1 MSAKHF
7 DDGKPDLSLIPS
19 VAEESMARAMM
30 HGTNKYGRYNYCKG
44 HEAGKLIASARRHLS
59 AWYNGEEN
67 DKESGVSHLGHA
79 MCNIAM
85 LLRQIELGT
94 MRDDR
99 YTAPVAGRE
108 VRPSPLSEE
117 ERQPLDE
124 EALTYLPERMAVV
137 EAVRP
142 YYNSESVLY
151 SGLEFDERHG
161 AGRPFNIVEYSEAFP
176 GQLQAAREYLG
187 KEKK

>member
-19 VAEESMARAMM
+19 VAEEAMARAMM
-30 HGTNKYGRYNYCKG
+30 YGTNKYGRYNYCNG
-44 HEAGKLIASARRHLS
+44 HEAGKLIASAKRHLS

-94 MRDDR
+94 MKDDR
-99 YTAPVAGRE
+99 YSVEPTPAAAPVAKDYAMTYTVNGKPRTYMVDE
-108 VRPSPLSEE
+108 KRGVTEHDYYDHESMLQGVRVKYE
-117 ERQPLDE
+117 
-124 EALTYLPERMAVV
+124 
-137 EAVRP
+137 
-142 YYNSESVLY
+142 
-151 SGLEFDERHG
+151 
-161 AGRPFNIVEYSEAFP
+161 
-176 GQLQAAREYLG
+176 
-187 KEKK
+187 

>member
-19 VAEESMARAMM
+19 VAEEAMARAMM
-30 HGTNKYGRYNYCKG
+30 YGTNKYGRYNYCNG
-44 HEAGKLIASARRHLS
+44 HEAGKLIASAKRHLS

-94 MRDDR
+94 MKDDR
-99 YTAPVAGRE
+99 YSVEPTPAAAPVAKDYAMVYMVDEKRGATE
-108 VRPSPLSEE
+108 YKYYDHESMLQGVRVKYE
-117 ERQPLDE
+117 
-124 EALTYLPERMAVV
+124 
-137 EAVRP
+137 
-142 YYNSESVLY
+142 
-151 SGLEFDERHG
+151 
-161 AGRPFNIVEYSEAFP
+161 
-176 GQLQAAREYLG
+176 
-187 KEKK
+187 

>member
-19 VAEESMARAMM
+19 VAEEAMARAMM
-30 HGTNKYGRYNYCKG
+30 YGTNKYGRYNYCNG
-44 HEAGKLIASARRHLS
+44 HEAGKLIASAKRHLS

-94 MRDDR
+94 MKDDR
-99 YTAPVAGRE
+99 YIPEKAAPQTYMV
-108 VRPSPLSEE
+108 
-117 ERQPLDE
+117 DE
-124 EALTYLPERMAVV
+124 KRGAT
-137 EAVRP
+137 P
-142 YYNSESVLY
+142 YYDNESVL
-151 SGLEFDERHG
+151 HG
-161 AGRPFNIVEYSEAFP
+161 IKVSNYTGPMPNPVMVTDAQVKRVKYE
-176 GQLQAAREYLG
+176 
-187 KEKK
+187 

>member
-19 VAEESMARAMM
+19 VAEEAMARAMM
-30 HGTNKYGRYNYCKG
+30 YGTNKYGRYNYCNG
-44 HEAGKLIASARRHLS
+44 HEAGKLIASAKRHLS

-94 MRDDR
+94 MKDDR
-99 YTAPVAGRE
+99 Y
-108 VRPSPLSEE
+108 
-117 ERQPLDE
+117 
-124 EALTYLPERMAVV
+124 LPEKAAPQTYMVDEKRGAT
-137 EAVRP
+137 P
-142 YYNSESVLY
+142 YYDNESVLHGIRVTNY
-151 SGLEFDERHG
+151 TGLKPD
-161 AGRPFNIVEYSEAFP
+161 
-176 GQLQAAREYLG
+176 AAVVTDAQVKRVKYE
-187 KEKK
+187 

>member
-19 VAEESMARAMM
+19 VAEEAMARAMM
-30 HGTNKYGRYNYCKG
+30 YGTNKYGRYNYCNG
-44 HEAGKLIASARRHLS
+44 HEAGKLIASAKRHLS

-99 YTAPVAGRE
+99 Y
-108 VRPSPLSEE
+108 
-117 ERQPLDE
+117 
-124 EALTYLPERMAVV
+124 LPEKVDEPTRMAVADDYKMIHTV
-137 EAVRP
+137 NGNPQTYMVDEKRGATP
-142 YYNSESVLY
+142 YYDHESVL
-151 SGLEFDERHG
+151 HG
-161 AGRPFNIVEYSEAFP
+161 VKRVKYE
-176 GQLQAAREYLG
+176 
-187 KEKK
+187 

>member
-19 VAEESMARAMM
+19 VAEEAMARAMM
-30 HGTNKYGRYNYCKG
+30 YGTNKYGRYNYCNG
-44 HEAGKLIASARRHLS
+44 HEAGKLIASAKRHLS

-94 MRDDR
+94 MKDDR
-99 YTAPVAGRE
+99 YSPEKPVSGLAVETTTRTYMVDEKRGVTE
-108 VRPSPLSEE
+108 YDYYDHESMLQGIKVINYTGLRPS
-117 ERQPLDE
+117 
-124 EALTYLPERMAVV
+124 AV
-137 EAVRP
+137 EAVTDAQVKRVK
-142 YYNSESVLY
+142 YE
-151 SGLEFDERHG
+151 
-161 AGRPFNIVEYSEAFP
+161 
-176 GQLQAAREYLG
+176 
-187 KEKK
+187 